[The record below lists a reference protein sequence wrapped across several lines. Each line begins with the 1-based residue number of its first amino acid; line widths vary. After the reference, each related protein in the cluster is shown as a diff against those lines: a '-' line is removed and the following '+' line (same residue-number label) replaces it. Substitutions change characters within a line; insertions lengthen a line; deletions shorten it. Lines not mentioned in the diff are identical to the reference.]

1 MTKEEIIGNHSSL
14 SLAYIGDAVFELLV
28 REHLLN
34 SGLAVN
40 GVMHKR
46 AKEYVSAS
54 AQSRL
59 LSVISPVL
67 TEDEEGVVRRGR
79 NCKPHSHPKNAD
91 LSEYHNATGFEAL
104 WGYLHLQKND
114 ERMNE
119 LFNIIVLSEQ

>member
-1 MTKEEIIGNHSSL
+1 MTKEEIIRNHSSL

-54 AQSRL
+54 AQSAL
-59 LSVISPVL
+59 LELIAGEL

-104 WGYLHLQKND
+104 WGYLHLQKNT
-114 ERMNE
+114 ERME
-119 LFNIIVLSEQ
+119 QLFNIIVSHDK

>member
-1 MTKEEIIGNHSSL
+1 MTKEEIIRNHSSL

-54 AQSRL
+54 AQSAL
-59 LSVISPVL
+59 LELISGEL
-67 TEDEEGVVRRGR
+67 TEDEAGVVRRGR
-79 NCKPHSHPKNAD
+79 NCKPHSHPKNAN

-104 WGYLHLQKND
+104 WGYLHLQKNAD
-114 ERMNE
+114 RINQ
-119 LFNIIVLSEQ
+119 LFNIIVANDE